1 MRGTGDSEICVCSA
15 LTDGADKFLDGG
27 AQLNEAFEKHL
38 AEQTHEL
45 LSWLNLAPKRDNRNV
60 HLWRCKRSTFSD
72 SRRHRRIWLEGRL
85 GITQTPQSN
94 GPNCLGFL
102 PTRAFHHAHP

>member
-15 LTDGADKFLDGG
+15 LTDCTDKFLDGG

-60 HLWRCKRSTFSD
+60 HLWRCKREPLGD
-72 SRRHRRIWLEGRL
+72 SRRHRRIWFEARL
-85 GITQTPQSN
+85 GITKISKPN
-94 GPNCLGFL
+94 GLSCLGSQ
-102 PTRAFHHAHP
+102 PTRALNHAHP